1 MKLQK
6 IAAVSVSLLLCTTI
20 LAGCSGGGSGTEVT
34 SAAETSSVTET
45 DSETEVT
52 TETASGAETSS
63 ATETEAISEINEAAD
78 GEEEE
83 DYAEPVEEPFV
94 VTEKPIPE
102 NAHVY
107 EYDDENPPE
116 MPEFSMSLDGYHEFT
131 QSSIARTRFEIKAM
145 LECAQTGEIP
155 MIKSV
160 SGGYTYECRRIEG
173 VTIGD
178 WTVKDEKYT
187 EEPYTRYEVT
197 LSLDITESE
206 SEFMPVGTADYLLIY
221 YPGEDRAFLP
231 LRKVGEFD
239 ESRLLPAY
247 GDDAKE
253 YVNFCTYYTAYFRDW
268 FSGDTVTDFSA
279 PNFGYSVE
287 STVFCAYV
295 AASRGGGFQDID
307 TGIIPYSEYN
317 ETLEKILGFS
327 ADAINAK
334 SCMWYNADT
343 DSIEIPGRGH
353 SWICGWLAEDAEGEE
368 EGTRVVTI
376 DYYEDDFY
384 LVKSQTYR
392 YTLRINDDGTCS
404 MLKVE
409 RLYKS
414 DRGILGGTV

>member
-20 LAGCSGGGSGTEVT
+20 LAGCSDGGSGTEVT

-52 TETASGAETSS
+52 TETNSE
-63 ATETEAISEINEAAD
+63 TETEDISEIDEPAD

-83 DYAEPVEEPFV
+83 DYAEPVEEPFI

-102 NAHVY
+102 NARVY

-116 MPEFSMSLDGYHEFT
+116 MPEFSMSLDECHEFN
-131 QSSIARTRFEIKAM
+131 QSSIARTRLEIKAM
-145 LECAQTGEIP
+145 LECAQTGDIP

-160 SGGYTYECRRIEG
+160 SGGYIGECQRIEG
-173 VTIGD
+173 VTIGS

-187 EEPYTRYEVT
+187 EEPQTRYEVT
-197 LSLDITESE
+197 LTLDITESE

-221 YPGEDRAFLP
+221 YPGEDRLYLP

-239 ESRLLPAY
+239 ESRLVPDSTV
-247 GDDAKE
+247 GE
-253 YVNFCTYYTAYFRDW
+253 YVNFCTYYTAYFSNFFD
-268 FSGDTVTDFSA
+268 GDTVTDFSA
-279 PNFGYSVE
+279 PNIDYSME
-287 STVFCAYV
+287 SAVFCAYV
-295 AASRGGGFQDID
+295 AAGKGGGFRDD
-307 TGIIPYSEYN
+307 GTGIIPYSEYD
-317 ETLEKILGFS
+317 ETLKKILGFS

-343 DSIEIPGRGH
+343 DSIEIPGRGN

-368 EGTRVVTI
+368 DGTRVVTI
-376 DYYEDDFY
+376 DYFEDDFY

-392 YTLRINDDGTCS
+392 YTVRINDDGTCS
-404 MLKVE
+404 MLKIE
-409 RLYKS
+409 HLYKS
-414 DRGILGGTV
+414 DRGILGGSV